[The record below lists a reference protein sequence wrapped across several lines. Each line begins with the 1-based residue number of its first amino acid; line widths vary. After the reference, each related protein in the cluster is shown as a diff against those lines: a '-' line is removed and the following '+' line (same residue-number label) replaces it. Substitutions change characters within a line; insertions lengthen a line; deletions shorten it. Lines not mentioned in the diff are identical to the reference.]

1 MINASKLNTKIKTF
15 LNTYKNQANKLQEI
29 LEDFVDSFNSPDGLN
44 KNSTPLSTL
53 LQGLRKTDA
62 SLVKLWVKEISNANV
77 YLKANGNYVLKID
90 GEQLE
95 TNEKYKVLKWNEL
108 DKEVTV
114 VKLDYYKSME
124 QALKALETT
133 LPKVYKTCKNE
144 EDKKKVEELLKKLT
158 TTETN

>member
-1 MINASKLNTKIKTF
+1 MDAKKLNTKIKTF
-15 LNTYKNQANKLQEI
+15 LNTYKNQSNKLQEI
-29 LEDFVDSFNSPDGLN
+29 LEDFVDNFNSPDGLN

-62 SLVKLWVKEISNANV
+62 SLVKMWVKEVTNANV

-90 GEQLE
+90 GSELV
-95 TNEKYKVLKWNEL
+95 TNEKYKVLKWNDL

-133 LPKVYKTCKNE
+133 LPKVYKTCKTE
-144 EDKKKVEELLKKLT
+144 EDKKQVEELLKKLT
-158 TTETN
+158 TETN

>member
-1 MINASKLNTKIKTF
+1 M
-15 LNTYKNQANKLQEI
+15 
-29 LEDFVDSFNSPDGLN
+29 
-44 KNSTPLSTL
+44 
-53 LQGLRKTDA
+53 RKTDA
-62 SLVKLWVKEISNANV
+62 SLVKLWVKEVSNANV

-158 TTETN
+158 TN